1 MKKNMAV
8 GDRFIRLVLAVV
20 LIVIFFTKDI
30 ASPYHYLLLVL
41 AAVFGVTAFIGSCP
55 LYSLFRVDTRQFKY

>member
-30 ASPYHYLLLVL
+30 ASPYNYLLLL
-41 AAVFGVTAFIGSCP
+41 FAGVFGVTAFSGRCP
-55 LYSLFRVDTRQFKY
+55 LYSLFHIDTRQFKY